1 MSESSRVGRSAPEEK
16 ELDRLLLGTRLKD
29 AREYLELSQE
39 EVARILRIPRSAV
52 SLMEAGQRKVDA
64 IELKRLAEI
73 YQRPIDYFTGES
85 GVALPPV
92 PESVQHLA
100 RTAAKLSD
108 RDREELLQFARFL
121 QARQPTRGR

>member
-1 MSESSRVGRSAPEEK
+1 MTEGHRSGRLPVQSNEN
-16 ELDRLLLGTRLKD
+16 DRILIGTRLKD
-29 AREYLELSQE
+29 AREYLQLSQD
-39 EVARILRIPRSAV
+39 EVAKILEIPRTAI

-64 IELKRLAEI
+64 IELKKLSRI
-73 YQRPIDYFTGES
+73 YQRPIDYFTG
-85 GVALPPV
+85 GTMDVVAPI

-121 QARQPTRGR
+121 QSRQSTRDR